1 MEMIHKGLVGIGYA
15 ALRAG
20 VRLPE
25 IGSIARFS
33 EQGHIVDLLHNLK
46 INYVLDVGANKGIF
60 AKHLRMAGYQ
70 GHIFCFEP
78 IRSDCDA
85 ISRLAGAD
93 PLWQVFNF
101 ALGSES
107 GAKPF
112 NVFSTPGG
120 NTVFSSF
127 LELNGKKDLPS
138 RVESIT
144 MRRMD
149 EVLDELIQNP
159 ATARVFLK
167 IDTQGYDI
175 EVLKGCIRWLDKVSL
190 LQSEVTVTPIYRDI
204 PRYTE
209 ALAHY
214 ESLGFSLLNLYVVNR
229 NQDRSISAYDCV
241 MARLDRF
248 ICQ

>member
-1 MEMIHKGLVGIGYA
+1 MIHEGLVKMGYA

-20 VRLPE
+20 MRWPE
-25 IGSIARFS
+25 IPSIVRFS
-33 EQGHIVDLLHNLK
+33 EQGHMIDLLNALK
-46 INYVLDVGANKGIF
+46 INYVLDVGANKGMF

-78 IRSDCDA
+78 IRTDCDS
-85 ISRLAGAD
+85 ISLLAVGD
-93 PLWQVFNF
+93 PLWQIFNF

-107 GAKPF
+107 GIKPF
-112 NVFSTPGG
+112 NIFSTPGG
-120 NTVFSSF
+120 DTVFSSF
-127 LELNGKKDLPS
+127 LQLNGKKDIPS

-144 MRRMD
+144 IRRMD
-149 EVLDELIQNP
+149 EVLDELIRNA

-167 IDTQGYDI
+167 IDTQGYDM
-175 EVLKGCIRWLDKVSL
+175 EVLKGCIRWIDKISL

-204 PRYTE
+204 SQYTE
-209 ALAHY
+209 SLAHY

-241 MARLDRF
+241 MARLNRF
-248 ICQ
+248 SSQ